1 MTDDV
6 SSRVQQYPICTAI
19 VLCDRVKFDST
30 TGRKTIKGTF
40 DRLVA
45 SKNEPISTR
54 FHVYV
59 ELTDGLGTVPLE
71 VQIVTT
77 EKNASGSEDVLFSS
91 KCTAKFP
98 HRMKTTTAVFEVKTT
113 FPEPGIYNCFLKSG
127 DKVIVKKRIIINEK
141 AAKL

>member
-1 MTDDV
+1 MNDDI

-45 SKNEPISTR
+45 AKHEPISTR

-71 VQIVTT
+71 VQVVTT
-77 EKNASGSEDVLFSS
+77 NKKTDGAEDILFSS
-91 KCTAKFP
+91 KCVAKFP
-98 HRMKTTTAVFEVKTT
+98 HQMKTTTAVFEVKVQ
-113 FPEPGIYNCFLKSG
+113 FPEPGIYNCFLKSD
-127 DKVIVKKRIIINEK
+127 DKIIIKKRIIINEK
-141 AAKL
+141 AK